1 MASVNYSIKGKYD
14 KKAVEQAK
22 SGFKSLQSTIKN
34 INSLIS
40 GFAAV
45 KAVQSISK
53 LANATKDIFVNQNE
67 ALTKFN
73 TAVSKTN
80 LNLAKL
86 QTIQTKVSKNNFFD
100 GDSINNAMQMAV
112 QMGLTEDQIE
122 NVMTAATDMAASGI
136 MPLDNAV
143 KALSLSYSGNVSQL
157 KKVAPELDNLTKH
170 QLQNGDAVEILMK
183 KYDGFGD
190 AMSSTF
196 SGRNTQ
202 WQNSIDD
209 LKASIGSIPTS
220 LEFIT
225 QGKLLEP
232 LNKVTEWITTNRD
245 YILNFFIHLP
255 EIAKVSFKAIQ
266 EGIKKLFSK
275 EGLDSIVK
283 AIVDSMTNVGATTL
297 SIFSEV
303 IKGVI
308 KMIKEFTTNLETGD
322 LGTLLLNA
330 WYKVCNQL
338 NEMFFKVFDVAYELI
353 NGGGLTDAVKV
364 AMGTKT
370 GKIAGSL
377 HYDYKSVDTTKAI
390 EAVTKVVSDM
400 GKNITGLSTDLVE
413 KQKGVLVTFLDN
425 FQGIGEDAFNE
436 IKDILGKDLPED
448 LKKALAGVVYNGSGA
463 GGNGGS
469 NGGTNNNADTRKSL
483 LSGAGQLGTYISAF
497 GENGPMGLIAQV
509 VKDILNE
516 LASASEVVNKF
527 FNLVSYFIQE
537 LVQPLVQILE
547 PVLIPILSVVK
558 SIGGIIGSFLGIF
571 APFAR
576 LAGWA
581 LELIAKILFWVKTF
595 FVSLFDTIRYG
606 FVEIENWII
615 KIYNKLTGW
624 FSSHINEKSQDKSWG
639 EISTEWA
646 SLVDKDLFE
655 KAFYSSLEGGVS
667 GESLSSASG
676 SSGATYTA
684 ARDNIIN
691 FTFNNS
697 FVNGDAREIAIAMKR
712 EMDNASRMGY
722 L

>member
-22 SGFKSLQSTIKN
+22 SGFKSLQDSIK
-34 INSLIS
+34 SLNAAIG
-40 GFAAV
+40 GFAAL
-45 KAVQSISK
+45 KAVQAVNK
-53 LANATKDIFVNQNE
+53 LTDVTKGIFLQQNE
-67 ALTKFN
+67 AVVKFN
-73 TAVSKTN
+73 TAVAKTN
-80 LNLAKL
+80 LNLSKL
-86 QTIQTKVSKNNFFD
+86 QTIQNKVSRNNLFD
-100 GDSINNAMQMAV
+100 GDAINNASTFAV
-112 QMGLTEDQIE
+112 SLKLTEEQFE
-122 NVMTAATDMAASGI
+122 KVMNAATDMAASGI

-157 KKVAPELDNLTKH
+157 KKIAPEMENLTKQ
-170 QLQNGDAVEILMK
+170 QLKSGAAVDILAGKYAGFADALA
-183 KYDGFGD
+183 G
-190 AMSSTF
+190 TF

-202 WQNSIDD
+202 WKNSIDD
-209 LKASIGSIPTS
+209 LKAAIGSIPTS

-232 LNKVTEWITTNRD
+232 LNKVTEWITNNRD
-245 YILNFFIHLP
+245 YVLNFFIHLP
-255 EIAKVSFKAIQ
+255 EVAKVSFKAIQ
-266 EGIKKLFSK
+266 EGMKKLFSK

-436 IKDILGKDLPED
+436 IKGILGKDLPED
-448 LKKALAGVVYNGSGA
+448 LKKALSGITYNGSGT
-463 GGNGGS
+463 GNGGS
-469 NGGTNNNADTRKSL
+469 SGSGLTTDNKKTL
-483 LSGAGQLGTYISAF
+483 LSGMGQIGTYASAF
-497 GENGPMGLIAQV
+497 GENGVSGIIIQLIKDV
-509 VKDILNE
+509 VSQLSSVSD
-516 LASASEVVNKF
+516 VVNKTL
-527 FNLVSYFIQE
+527 NVVSFLIKE
-537 LVQPLVQILE
+537 IAEPLVKVLE

-558 SIGGIIGSFLGIF
+558 SIGSVIGSIVSIF

-581 LELIAKILFWVKTF
+581 LEVIAKILFWVQTF

-624 FSSHINEKSQDKSWG
+624 FASHVNEREQSKSWG
-639 EISTEWA
+639 EISTQWQ
-646 SLVDKDLFE
+646 SLVDKELFDRI
-655 KAFYSSLEGGVS
+655 FYASMEAGTGGS
-667 GESLSSASG
+667 YASASTG
-676 SSGATYTA
+676 SGASYTA
-684 ARDNIIN
+684 ARDNIVY
-691 FTFNNS
+691 FTYNNS
-697 FVNGDAREIAIAMKR
+697 FVNGDAREIAIAMKH
-712 EMDNASRMGY
+712 EMDQASRMGY

>member
-80 LNLAKL
+80 LNLGKL

-245 YILNFFIHLP
+245 YILNFFLDLPAVAKTVFTSIGNMIKKTWNNLP
-255 EIAKVSFKAIQ
+255 ELIQSLGPILVDMWKNSVLTWINVVKEAFKGIHELLEYAIKNPFVSKGKDFINTFLNSIIEGINDLPQKLPKWAKAVFGIDENTEPIKFRFSTDNAGKAKSWEETAANISKAISNAATAYKSGNAKQ
-266 EGIKKLFSK
+266 IEDLKKLAEK
-275 EGLDSIVK
+275 
-283 AIVDSMTNVGATTL
+283 
-297 SIFSEV
+297 
-303 IKGVI
+303 
-308 KMIKEFTTNLETGD
+308 
-322 LGTLLLNA
+322 
-330 WYKVCNQL
+330 
-338 NEMFFKVFDVAYELI
+338 
-353 NGGGLTDAVKV
+353 LTDFYSDDTDKLV
-364 AMGTKT
+364 AD
-370 GKIAGSL
+370 L
-377 HYDYKSVDTTKAI
+377 KS
-390 EAVTKVVSDM
+390 
-400 GKNITGLSTDLVE
+400 
-413 KQKGVLVTFLDN
+413 
-425 FQGIGEDAFNE
+425 
-436 IKDILGKDLPED
+436 ILGQDLPED

-463 GGNGGS
+463 GGNGGT
-469 NGGTNNNADTRKSL
+469 NGGTNINADTKKAL

-537 LVQPLVQILE
+537 FVQPLVQLLE

-606 FVEIENWII
+606 FIEIENWII

-646 SLVDKDLFE
+646 SLVDKELFE

-684 ARDNIIN
+684 ARDNIVY
-691 FTFNNS
+691 FTYNNS
-697 FVNGDAREIAIAMKR
+697 FVNGDARDIAIAMKH
-712 EMDNASRMGY
+712 EMDQASRMGY